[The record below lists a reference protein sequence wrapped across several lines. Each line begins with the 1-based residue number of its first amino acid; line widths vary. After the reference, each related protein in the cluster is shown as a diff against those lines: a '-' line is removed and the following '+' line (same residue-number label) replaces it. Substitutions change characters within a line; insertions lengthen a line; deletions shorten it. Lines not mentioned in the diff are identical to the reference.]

1 MGAQYSGVSR
11 RVLPAVH
18 AGLCHA
24 LAGTGPTPNAE
35 FDIQAKQTAQFLQA
49 TAGGLPHVLIG
60 DLNIFEGTSVVCE
73 QSPDNTSLAYLRNAG
88 YVDAWNL
95 LRSGQDGTTGMLN
108 RAGCGTPQGASWKR
122 IDYIWSRSS
131 FAPVDVQRFGLVT
144 PGDAAPSDH
153 HGIIATFPN
162 PSDVSPLPPPTPPP
176 PPSPPPAPSD
186 IVLYAKRAA
195 PLVGAW
201 SFVADGTAAGAT
213 RIANPDAGAPKI
225 LTPTAAPASYF
236 ELPFSAAAGVPYR
249 LWVRGRASLTD
260 FKSMRYSVGFWPDG
274 TWDERE
280 LYVYKAGGGFKPGDV
295 VTLALVGSEARL
307 YLNGVIAYRSPRA
320 AGTYRLAA
328 VFLSKNSAMGVTSQD
343 VVLGT
348 FSR

>member
-1 MGAQYSGVSR
+1 MVPARYIDERQPRGYDVGAQYSGVSR

-49 TAGGLPHVLIG
+49 TAGGLPHVLLG

-73 QSPDNTSLAYLRNAG
+73 QSPDNTSLTYLRNAG

-162 PSDVSPLPPPTPPP
+162 QSDVSPLPPPTPPP

-249 LWVRGRASLTD
+249 LWVRGGVAD
-260 FKSMRYSVGFWPDG
+260 
-274 TWDERE
+274 
-280 LYVYKAGGGFKPGDV
+280 
-295 VTLALVGSEARL
+295 RL
-307 YLNGVIAYRSPRA
+307 QID
-320 AGTYRLAA
+320 A
-328 VFLSKNSAMGVTSQD
+328 VFGRLLARRD
-343 VVLGT
+343 VGRAGAVCLQGG
-348 FSR
+348 RRL